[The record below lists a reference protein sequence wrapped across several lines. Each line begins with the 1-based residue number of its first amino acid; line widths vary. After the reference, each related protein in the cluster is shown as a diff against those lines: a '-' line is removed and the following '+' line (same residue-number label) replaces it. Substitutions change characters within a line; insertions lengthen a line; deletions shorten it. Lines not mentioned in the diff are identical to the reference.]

1 MSTMRIDDID
11 TPAPVVD
18 LDRVERNLKRAA
30 DYFAEKKIALRP
42 HIKTHKIVEFS
53 RRQVELGAV
62 GITCQKLGE
71 AEVMADGGI
80 TDILMTFPIVGEAKL
95 KRLTALA
102 KRIRMSAVT
111 DSTEVADAMAR
122 AASEAGVRI
131 ELLVECDTGTGRC
144 GVQSADEAVALAE
157 RIANT
162 RGVAFGGLMVYPE
175 KGKVARTRSWI
186 AEALAALKRSGLEAK
201 TVSVGGTPDM
211 YHAHELEFSTEHR
224 PGTYIYSDR
233 AISAAGVGTLDDT
246 ALRVVATVVSR
257 PTGDRAIFDSGS
269 KTLTSDLLGFPDHG
283 VIMEYP
289 KARIVRLN
297 EEHGIVD
304 LSDSPEKPRIG
315 ERVTIVPN
323 HACVVSNLFDSVY
336 GVSDGRVV
344 REIPVAARGLVR

>member
-1 MSTMRIDDID
+1 MRIEDID

-30 DYFAEKKIALRP
+30 DYFGEKKIALRP

-71 AEVMADGGI
+71 AEVMVDGGI
-80 TDILMTFPIVGEAKL
+80 TDILMTFPILGKSKL
-95 KRLTALA
+95 ERLVALA
-102 KRIRMSAVT
+102 KRARMSAVT
-111 DSTEVADAMAR
+111 DSAEVADGIAG
-122 AASEAGVRI
+122 AAAAAGVRI
-131 ELLVECDTGTGRC
+131 ELLVECDTGSGRC
-144 GVQSADEAVALAE
+144 GVQDAAEATALAE

-162 RGVAFGGLMVYPE
+162 KAVAFGGLMVYPPA
-175 KGKVARTRSWI
+175 GKVGDTRAWL
-186 AEALAALKRSGLEAK
+186 AEALAALSRSGLEAK

-211 YHAHELEFSTEHR
+211 YKAHEIGHSTEHR

-233 AISAAGVGTLDDT
+233 AIARAGVGTLDDT

-257 PTGDRAIFDSGS
+257 PTGDRAILDAGS
-269 KTLTSDLLGFPDHG
+269 KTLTSDLLGFTDHG

-304 LSDSPEKPRIG
+304 LSQSPEKPSIG

-323 HACVVSNLFDSVY
+323 HACVVSNLFDRVY
-336 GVSDGRVV
+336 AVSDGRVV

>member
-1 MSTMRIDDID
+1 MAELRVDDID

-30 DYFAEKKIALRP
+30 DYFDEKKIALRP

-71 AEVMADGGI
+71 AEVMVDGGI
-80 TDILMTFPIVGEAKL
+80 TDILMTFPILGKSKL
-95 KRLTALA
+95 ERLVALA
-102 KRIRMSAVT
+102 KRARMSAVT
-111 DSTEVADAMAR
+111 DSAEVADGIAG
-122 AASEAGVRI
+122 AAAAAGVRI
-131 ELLVECDTGTGRC
+131 ELLVECDTGSGRC
-144 GVQSADEAVALAE
+144 GVQNAAEATALAE

-162 RGVAFGGLMVYPE
+162 KGVAFGGLMVYPPA
-175 KGKVARTRSWI
+175 GKVGDTRAWL
-186 AEALAALKRSGLEAK
+186 AEALAALSRSGLEAK

-211 YHAHELEFSTEHR
+211 YKAHEIGHSTEHR

-233 AISAAGVGTLDDT
+233 AIARAGVGTLDDT

-257 PTGDRAIFDSGS
+257 PTGDRAILDAGS
-269 KTLTSDLLGFPDHG
+269 KTLTSDLLGFTDHG

-289 KARIVRLN
+289 KASIVRLN

-304 LSDSPEKPRIG
+304 LSQSPEKPSIG

-323 HACVVSNLFDSVY
+323 HACVVSNLFDRVY
-336 GVSDGRVV
+336 AVSDGRVV

>member
-1 MSTMRIDDID
+1 MRTEDID

-18 LDRVERNLKRAA
+18 LDKVEANLKRAA
-30 DYFAEKKIALRP
+30 SYFKEKKIALRP

-71 AEVMADGGI
+71 AEIMADGGVS
-80 TDILMTFPIVGEAKL
+80 DILMTFPILGKAKL
-95 KRLTALA
+95 ERLVALA
-102 KRIRMSAVT
+102 KRVRMSAVT
-111 DSTEVADAMAR
+111 DSAEVADAIAE
-122 AASEAGVRI
+122 AASAGGVRI

-144 GVQSADEAVALAE
+144 GVQSATEAAALAE
-157 RIANT
+157 RIANS
-162 RGVAFGGLMVYPE
+162 RGVSFGGLMVYPE
-175 KGKVARTRSWI
+175 KGKVAHTRDWL
-186 AEALAALKRSGLEAK
+186 AAALAALSRSGLEAK

-211 YHAHELEFSTEHR
+211 YQAHELAHSTEHR

-233 AISAAGVGTLDDT
+233 AIAGAGVGTLEDT

-257 PTGDRAIFDSGS
+257 PTADLAVLDCGS
-269 KTLTSDLLGFPDHG
+269 KTLSSDLLGFTDHG
-283 VIMEYP
+283 VILEYP

-304 LSDSPEKPRIG
+304 LTSSPERPRIG

-323 HACVVSNLFDSVY
+323 HVCVVSNLFDKVY
-336 GVSDGRVV
+336 AVSDGRVV

>member
-1 MSTMRIDDID
+1 MRIEDID

-30 DYFAEKKIALRP
+30 DYFGEKKIALRP

-71 AEVMADGGI
+71 AEVMVDGGI
-80 TDILMTFPIVGEAKL
+80 TDILMTFPILGKSKL
-95 KRLTALA
+95 ERLVALA
-102 KRIRMSAVT
+102 KRARMSAVT
-111 DSTEVADAMAR
+111 DSAEVADGIAG
-122 AASEAGVRI
+122 AAAAAGVRI
-131 ELLVECDTGTGRC
+131 ELLVECDTGSGRC
-144 GVQSADEAVALAE
+144 GVQNAAEATALAE

-162 RGVAFGGLMVYPE
+162 KGVAFGGLMVYPPA
-175 KGKVARTRSWI
+175 GKVGDTRAWL
-186 AEALAALKRSGLEAK
+186 AEALAALSRSGLEAK

-211 YHAHELEFSTEHR
+211 YKAHEIGHSTEHR

-233 AISAAGVGTLDDT
+233 AIARAGVGTLDDT

-257 PTGDRAIFDSGS
+257 PTGDRAILDAGS
-269 KTLTSDLLGFPDHG
+269 KTLTSDLLGFTDHG

-289 KARIVRLN
+289 KASIVRLN

-304 LSDSPEKPRIG
+304 LSQSPEKPSIG

-323 HACVVSNLFDSVY
+323 HACVVSNLFDRIY
-336 GVSDGRVV
+336 AVSDGRVV

>member
-1 MSTMRIDDID
+1 MPEMRIDDID

-30 DYFAEKKIALRP
+30 DYFSQKKIALRP

-71 AEVMADGGI
+71 AEVMVDGGV
-80 TDILMTFPIVGEAKL
+80 TDILMTFPILGKAKL
-95 KRLTALA
+95 ERLMALA
-102 KRIRMSAVT
+102 KRAHMSAVT
-111 DSTEVADAMAR
+111 DSAEVADAMAQ
-122 AASEAGVRI
+122 AAIAAGVRI
-131 ELLVECDTGTGRC
+131 DLLVECDTGTGRC
-144 GVQSADEAVALAE
+144 GVQSASEAVALAE

-162 RGVAFGGLMVYPE
+162 RGIAFGGLMVYPE
-175 KGKVARTRSWI
+175 RGKVEQNRAWLG
-186 AEALAALKRSGLEAK
+186 EALAALARSGLEAK

-211 YHAHELEFSTEHR
+211 YRAHELEHSTEHR

-233 AISAAGVGTLDDT
+233 AIAAAGVGTLDDT
-246 ALRVVATVVSR
+246 ALRIVATVVSR
-257 PTGDRAIFDSGS
+257 PTSDRAILDAGS
-269 KTLTSDLLGFPDHG
+269 KTLSSDLMGFADHG
-283 VIMEYP
+283 VILEYP

-323 HACVVSNLFDSVY
+323 HCCVVSNLFDSVY
-336 GVSDGRVV
+336 AVSDGRVQ
-344 REIPVAARGLVR
+344 REIKVAARGLVR